1 MIRIFIALLFST
13 FLFGQSDDVSVQDI
27 IQAMDDNL
35 NAKSRV
41 MTSKMIVHG
50 RRSSRTIESRNW
62 VVGIDQAFTEYLS
75 PPREAGT
82 KMLKLYDKLW
92 TYSPQTDRVIQIS
105 GHMLRQSVMGSDMSY
120 NDMMEDRPLEE
131 LYKATL
137 EGSTLIDGRDHW
149 IMHLEAKVKGL
160 SYPKRRAWIDKE
172 FLLPMK
178 EELYAKSG
186 KLLKTSTMDGIKKV
200 QGRWFPSRFI
210 FKDELKRNSKGTE
223 WLIDDI
229 EFDVDIPK
237 SRFSKAKLRK

>member
-1 MIRIFIALLFST
+1 MIRIFISLLFFT

-35 NAKSRV
+35 NAKSRI

-186 KLLKTSTMDGIKKV
+186 KLLKTSTMDGTKKV

-229 EFDVDIPK
+229 EFDVDIPE

>member
-131 LYKATL
+131 LYEAAL
-137 EGSTLIDGRDHW
+137 EGSVLIDGRDHW

-172 FLLPMK
+172 YLLPMK
-178 EELYAKSG
+178 EELYGKSG

-210 FKDELKRNSKGTE
+210 FKDELN
-223 WLIDDI
+223 
-229 EFDVDIPK
+229 IPK